1 MRIYNVLDLLSKII
15 LILVLL
21 AIISL
26 AVCGIVYSISR
37 GDVFT
42 DYDMAQM
49 NIGGQYYRVKI
60 TKVVWRDDGSV
71 VLTDTN
77 GEIYLTTKD
86 NVILIDTED

>member
-26 AVCGIVYSISR
+26 AVCGIVYSIS
-37 GDVFT
+37 GGEVYT

-77 GEIYLTTKD
+77 GEVYLTTKD

>member
-26 AVCGIVYSISR
+26 AVCGIVYAIL
-37 GDVFT
+37 GGEVYT